1 MGERG
6 ASAVALVNALL
17 PGLGI
22 LSYSAIL
29 SQTLQSLFESI
40 GWSISRVSC
49 LLIIT
54 ATALLPLCL
63 LKNLNVLAPFSV
75 LGTAAIVFA
84 ELSMIVRFLD
94 GSYIPGGVYFAD
106 ISTSLQPQFG
116 TRNAAWSLQV
126 LPFVCM
132 VFESWVMHYN
142 SPRFYTELRQA
153 SIPRYGQA
161 ITYSFGLSA
170 IIYATTAAAGFLTFG
185 GNADSYILNNYS
197 PMDPLATV
205 SRLAVGVS
213 TLLTYPLVFIG
224 FRDGIVGLLDVPM
237 ERQTSHNMD
246 VLTLFLLM
254 ILTVMAIFVTDL
266 GMINAIGGGTLATAL
281 VFVFPALMYQ
291 QAVKLQFT
299 SGAER
304 EVWIAMTLMV
314 VGVILGLVG
323 VWQSITTSVLHKV
336 AGDDTAPA
344 LVVPISML

>member
-1 MGERG
+1 MTGSATFRECWEETMGERG
-6 ASAVALVNALL
+6 AVVVALVNTLKPALGNL
-17 PGLGI
+17 A
-22 LSYSAIL
+22 YSAIL

-54 ATALLPLCL
+54 VTALLPLCL

-75 LGTAAIVFA
+75 LGTAAIIFA
-84 ELSMIVRFLD
+84 ELSMIVRCLD
-94 GSYIPGGVYFAD
+94 GSYSPGGVYYAD
-106 ISTSLQPQFG
+106 ISANLQPEFG
-116 TRNAAWSLQV
+116 TRNAAWSPKV

-153 SIPRYGQA
+153 SIPRFRQA

-170 IIYATTAAAGFLTFG
+170 VIYATTAAAGFLTFG

-197 PMDPLATV
+197 PMDPLATA

-224 FRDGIVGLLDVPM
+224 FRDGMVGLLDVPK

-246 VLTLFLLM
+246 VLTLFLLT
-254 ILTVMAIFVTDL
+254 ILTVTAIFVTDL

-291 QAVKLQFT
+291 QAVKQQFT
-299 SGAER
+299 NGAER
-304 EVWIAMTLMV
+304 EVWVAMTLMV
-314 VGVILGLVG
+314 IGVILGLVG
-323 VWQSITTSVLHKV
+323 VWQS
-336 AGDDTAPA
+336 
-344 LVVPISML
+344 LVTIP

>member
-6 ASAVALVNALL
+6 ASTVALVNALL

-29 SQTLQSLFESI
+29 SQTLQSLFEST
-40 GWSISRVSC
+40 GWNVPRETC
-49 LLIIT
+49 LLLLT
-54 ATALLPLCL
+54 ATVLLPLCL
-63 LKNLNVLAPFSV
+63 LKNLNVLAPFSA
-75 LGTAAIVFA
+75 LGTAAIIFA
-84 ELSMIVRFLD
+84 KLSMIVRCLD
-94 GSYIPGGVYFAD
+94 GSYTPGGLYCAD
-106 ISTSLQPQFG
+106 ISASLQPEFG
-116 TRNAAWSLQV
+116 TRNSSWSLEV
-126 LPFVCM
+126 LPFICM

-153 SIPRYGQA
+153 SIPRYSQA

-170 IIYATTAAAGFLTFG
+170 VIYTTTAAAGFLTFG

-197 PMDPLATV
+197 PMDPLATA

-224 FRDGIVGLLDVPM
+224 FRDGMVDLLDVPM

-246 VLTLFLLM
+246 VLTLFLLT
-254 ILTVMAIFVTDL
+254 ILTVMAVFVTDL
-266 GMINAIGGGTLATAL
+266 GTINAVGGGTLATAL

-291 QAVKLQFT
+291 QAVKLQF

-304 EVWIAMTLMV
+304 EVWIAITLMV
-314 VGVILGLVG
+314 IGVILGLLG
-323 VWQSITTSVLHKV
+323 VWQSSDTS
-336 AGDDTAPA
+336 A
-344 LVVPISML
+344 

>member
-1 MGERG
+1 MTGSATFRECWEKTMGERG
-6 ASAVALVNALL
+6 AAVVALVTTLKPALGNL
-17 PGLGI
+17 AN
-22 LSYSAIL
+22 SAIL

-40 GWSISRVSC
+40 GWSVSRVSC

-54 ATALLPLCL
+54 VTALLPLCL
-63 LKNLNVLAPFSV
+63 IKNLNVLAPFSA

-84 ELSMIVRFLD
+84 ELSMIARCLD
-94 GSYIPGGVYFAD
+94 GSYSPGGVYYAD
-106 ISTSLQPQFG
+106 ISASLQPEFG
-116 TRNAAWSLQV
+116 TRNSSWSLQV
-126 LPFVCM
+126 LPFICM

-153 SIPRYGQA
+153 SIPRFRQA

-170 IIYATTAAAGFLTFG
+170 VIYATAAATGFLTFG

-197 PMDPLATV
+197 PMDPLATA

-224 FRDGIVGLLDVPM
+224 FRDGMVDLLAVPM
-237 ERQTSHNMD
+237 ERQTSHNMN
-246 VLTLFLLM
+246 VLTLFLLT
-254 ILTVMAIFVTDL
+254 ILTVMAVFVTDL

-291 QAVKLQFT
+291 QAVKLHFI

-304 EVWIAMTLMV
+304 EIWIAMTLMV
-314 VGVILGLVG
+314 IGVILGLVG
-323 VWQSITTSVLHKV
+323 VWQSIVTS
-336 AGDDTAPA
+336 T
-344 LVVPISML
+344 